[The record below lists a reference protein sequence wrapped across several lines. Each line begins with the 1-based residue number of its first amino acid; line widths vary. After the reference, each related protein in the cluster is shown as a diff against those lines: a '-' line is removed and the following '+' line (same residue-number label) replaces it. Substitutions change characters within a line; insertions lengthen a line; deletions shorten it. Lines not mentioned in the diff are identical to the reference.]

1 MIRRPT
7 WSSGS
12 QMRLEVTDSSHVGWC
27 RREAQRLADASS
39 FDTASSGRVALAAT
53 ELATNLVRHAG
64 GGELLVQPVG
74 HGSEL
79 QIELLSVDRGPGI
92 GCIERSLRDG
102 YSTAGTAGT
111 GLGAIHRL
119 SATFDIHSCPGA
131 GTVVLSR
138 IGAGRRASGKAP
150 EIEFGA
156 VSVALRGELECGDGW
171 SIIREGRRSA
181 LLVVDGLGHGAP
193 AAAAAAVAMAAFD
206 AQPFAEPEQAMHE
219 LHRHLNGTRG
229 AAAAC
234 AVLDPEKSLLRYA
247 GVGNIAGVIA
257 AAGAQKG
264 LLSHNGTLGA
274 MLRRAQQLDYP
285 WHAGSV
291 LVMHSDGLS
300 SRWSL
305 AGYQDLGARHPAVI
319 AGVLYR
325 DRSRQHD
332 DATVIVAS
340 RRT

>member
-1 MIRRPT
+1 MIRHLAR
-7 WSSGS
+7 SSGT
-12 QMRLEVTDSSHVGWC
+12 QMRLEVTDSSHVGLC
-27 RREAQRLADASS
+27 RREAQRLADACG
-39 FDTASSGRVALAAT
+39 FDATSSGRVAIAAT
-53 ELATNLVRHAG
+53 ELANNLIGHAG
-64 GGELLVQPVG
+64 CGEMLLQPVG
-74 HGSEL
+74 DGPEL
-79 QIELLSVDRGPGI
+79 EIELLSIDRGPGI
-92 GCIERSLRDG
+92 ECLERSMRDG

-111 GLGAIHRL
+111 GLGAVRRL
-119 SATFDIHSCPGA
+119 SATFDIYSRPGA

-138 IGAGRRASGKAP
+138 IGAGRGPARKAP

-156 VSVALRGELECGDGW
+156 VSVAMPGEFECGDGW
-171 SIIREGRRSA
+171 SVVREGTRYA
-181 LLVVDGLGHGAP
+181 LLVVDGLGHGTL
-193 AAAAAAVAMAAFD
+193 AAAAAAAAIAAFG
-206 AQPFAEPEQAMHE
+206 ARPFAEPEQAMHE

-234 AVLDPEKSLLRYA
+234 ALLDPEKALLRYA
-247 GVGNIAGVIA
+247 GVGNISGVIA
-257 AAGAQKG
+257 TAGAQRG

-274 MLRRAQQLDYP
+274 TLRRAQQLDYP

-305 AGYQDLGARHPAVI
+305 AGYKDLGACHPAVI

-325 DRSRQHD
+325 DRSRQRD

-340 RRT
+340 RRP